1 MPFFLGGYFSH
12 DPIFLADRSI
22 MVIMGPSILHLDNI
36 LECRKC
42 EEVFRPAFLALS
54 PSRALGLMS
63 PTDN

>member
-1 MPFFLGGYFSH
+1 
-12 DPIFLADRSI
+12 
-22 MVIMGPSILHLDNI
+22 MVIMGLSIFYLDNI